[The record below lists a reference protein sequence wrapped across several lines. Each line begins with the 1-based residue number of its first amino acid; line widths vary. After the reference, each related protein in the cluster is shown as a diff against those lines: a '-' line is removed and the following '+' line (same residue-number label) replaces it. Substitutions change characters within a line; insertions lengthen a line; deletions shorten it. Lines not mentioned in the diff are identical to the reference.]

1 MGFFALQKF
10 FVWLY
15 PKSGC
20 FLGYETMVQSPNWLE
35 LFRHE
40 SVIGGG
46 RGCFLFGCYWI
57 FCFRE
62 ITMSQCQGDSS
73 HYWFFALSK
82 RKVSFFIDHLSKFFF
97 RQCYVERLI
106 KSVYQ
111 CVLNQLSVWKAPTN
125 DSNSRPNFLYFF
137 EVPPQ
142 VKYFLWTGVT
152 TLMTSFWCL
161 YC

>member
-1 MGFFALQKF
+1 MKVLSGEGEVVFYLVAIEYFAFERSLWVDVKVIPAITDF
-10 FVWLY
+10 LHLTFKK
-15 PKSGC
+15 KS
-20 FLGYETMVQSPNWLE
+20 V
-35 LFRHE
+35 LFIE
-40 SVIGGG
+40 K
-46 RGCFLFGCYWI
+46 CPY
-57 FCFRE
+57 
-62 ITMSQCQGDSS
+62 
-73 HYWFFALSK
+73 
-82 RKVSFFIDHLSKFFF
+82 LSKFFF

-111 CVLNQLSVWKAPTN
+111 CVLNQLLVWKAPTN

-142 VKYFLWTGVT
+142 VKYFLWSGVT